1 MVYVKKNKQL
11 LFLASGFL
19 CFIILFS
26 NSCLAVSNT
35 WNKEYAYAPDL
46 VSKTLLQTSSGSYL
60 VGIQRAHLA
69 TSVGDTTPDFML
81 AKIGSDGTLQSS
93 NTYGDSDHY
102 WLSSI
107 IPTSDD
113 GYLLPGTLQVLVNSI
128 TQGNTIT
135 NYYQP
140 AVPYV
145 VKIDSSG
152 QVVWNKTFSLHPD
165 SGDHLDGMIPTN
177 DGGYMMIGHEDAQS
191 GSYQLNSKGIWIA
204 KIDSSFAIQWSKMI
218 NGTIGSVAAF
228 FFQSTDGGYAF
239 IDHENL
245 VHIDASGSMIWN
257 TTIST
262 AQLGIVDAA
271 IETNDGGYVMECSN
285 ALQNTLTKINS
296 AGVIIWSQTIFSNA
310 YGSQSNNYKGL
321 IQTADNGFALCGNQ
335 YQFVTTSQGTGRNL
349 GLLTKTDSQGNVL
362 FERTYGTGTAY
373 DDLQSVVQTTDGG
386 FILSGSDIS
395 PSNDNYWLI
404 KTDSEGNAPIT
415 QQEQSQTTP
424 TQTSTATPTEI
435 PSPTVPEFPSTI
447 ILSLIAVSTI
457 LGAIIYRRK
466 TKP

>member
-1 MVYVKKNKQL
+1 MKTKQF
-11 LFLASGFL
+11 LFLAIGFL
-19 CFIILFS
+19 CFIILFP
-26 NSCLAVSNT
+26 NSCLAASNT
-35 WNKEYAYAPDL
+35 WSKEYAYAPNL
-46 VSKTLLQTSSGSYL
+46 VSKTLLQMSSGSYL
-60 VGIQRAHLA
+60 VGISRALQV
-69 TSVGDTTPDFML
+69 TSIGDATPDFML

-93 NTYGDSDHY
+93 NVYGDSDHY

-107 IPTSDD
+107 IPTSDG

-140 AVPYV
+140 AVPYI

-165 SGDHLDGMIPTN
+165 SGDHLDGIIPTN
-177 DGGYMMIGHEDAQS
+177 DGGYMMIGRKDAQS

-239 IDHENL
+239 IDHKSL
-245 VHIDASGSMIWN
+245 LHIDASGNVQWN

-262 AQLGIVDAA
+262 APIGLVDAA
-271 IETNDGGYVMECSN
+271 IETNDGGYVAECSN
-285 ALQNTLTKINS
+285 APSSTLTKINS
-296 AGVIIWSQTIFSNA
+296 AGVIVWSQTIFSDESF
-310 YGSQSNNYKGL
+310 SQSNNYKGL

-362 FERTYGTGTAY
+362 FEQTYGTGTAY
-373 DDLQSVVQTTDGG
+373 DDLQSVLQTNDGG

-395 PSNDNYWLI
+395 PSNANYWLI
-404 KTDSEGNAPIT
+404 KTDSEGNASIT

-435 PSPTVPEFPSTI
+435 PSPTVPEFGFQAALLVMI
-447 ILSLIAVSTI
+447 MI
-457 LGAIIYRRK
+457 GAFGVTLVRLKNAGKRFK
-466 TKP
+466 